1 MVQNLIVHSMA
12 HEAERAVLPRQVE
25 RALRVAEAETV
36 AAPRIGIA
44 RSSLHRL
51 RRATD
56 RTRWPLRR
64 PAAATAERGAAAV
77 APRSAG

>member
-12 HEAERAVLPRQVE
+12 HEAERALLPRRVE
-25 RALRVAEAETV
+25 RALRVAEAET

-44 RSSLHRL
+44 RASLHRL
-51 RRATD
+51 CRAAD
-56 RTRWPLRR
+56 RTRWPVGR

-77 APRSAG
+77 AQRSAG